1 MNSEKNQPFV
11 FLDNCAFEDLGNG
24 LTRRILAYGDGLMQV
39 EVHFEVG
46 AQGTMHTHPH
56 AQTTY
61 VMEGEFDF
69 TIDGVTKTVKKGD
82 TMYYGSNVPHGCLCT
97 KKGILLDIFSPI
109 REDFLK

>member
-1 MNSEKNQPFV
+1 MNNQKNQPYV
-11 FLDNCAFEDLGNG
+11 FADERNFEDLGNG
-24 LTRRILAYGDGLMQV
+24 LKRKILAYGDGLMQV

-46 AQGTMHTHPH
+46 SQGTMHTHPH

-61 VMEGEFDF
+61 VIEGEFDF
-69 TIDGVTKTVKKGD
+69 SIDGVEKTVKEGD
-82 TMYYGSNVPHGCLCT
+82 TLYFASDVPHGCLCT